1 LRLTGIVIG
10 LLLVCG
16 LCSPASAA
24 APKMY
29 SGPIIDSHAHI
40 RLGDDDGA
48 SGINHPV
55 GTDALRKL
63 DDNAGVVQSALIV
76 MARKGQLERTRTQ
89 NDAVMAAASASG
101 GRFYPIISV
110 HPADGAAALAEL
122 ERVAK
127 LGAREVKLHPNTQNF
142 DVSDPEVAVVVEKC
156 GDLGLVVLFDSYKP
170 WDASEMGKF
179 LLLSVQHPKTKLILA
194 HMGFSQ
200 FREAVSF
207 ELVRRLGMAENVWFD
222 LSAIA
227 NTYVDSPVQAELVW
241 TMRKVGTERILFG
254 SDWPVYTPAETA
266 RAVRHL
272 GFTYAEQKQIFHDN
286 AARLLQLDTGGTR
299 GNTASVPDSLLGIWH
314 RQWIE
319 RAGVRSNPRE
329 VEYLQTPAVFGD
341 LRIPVDRPQFSHAAS
356 FADLSD
362 GDLKLLTA
370 QQAIAGRTRVEG
382 AVATW
387 DHAISF
393 QPEDGSTDAGR
404 LELSKDQTV
413 YEHGLDGSYTEAWKV
428 TPAKRFLAIQIAR
441 SGRPD
446 RLLVVAGDR
455 FLYVRNRRTDL
466 PTADSLEALIASTH
480 AGRAQII
487 EYLDCEFSTGMVPKG
502 RAAWIIQRSTL
513 PWRESARLELVAQL
527 RPADFAD
534 GMVRHSTSAE
544 QWTMPVNSFSSSEI
558 QALFSASPTRNPN

>member
-1 LRLTGIVIG
+1 
-10 LLLVCG
+10 
-16 LCSPASAA
+16 
-24 APKMY
+24 MY

-48 SGINHPV
+48 SGIDHPI
-55 GTDALRKL
+55 GTDVLRKL
-63 DDNAGVVQSALIV
+63 DERAGVAQSALIV
-76 MARKGQLERTRTQ
+76 MARKGQLERTRAQ
-89 NDAVMAAASASG
+89 NDAVIAAAAASG
-101 GRFYPIISV
+101 GRFYPIVSV

-142 DVSDPEVAVVVEKC
+142 DVSDPDVGVVVEKC
-156 GDLGLVVLFDSYKP
+156 GELGLVVLFDSYKP

-179 LLLSVQHPKTKLILA
+179 LLLAVQHPKTKLILA

-207 ELVRRLGMAENVWFD
+207 ELVRRLGMADNVWFD

-227 NTYVDSPVQAELVW
+227 NTYADSPVQAELVW

-266 RAVRHL
+266 KAVRHL
-272 GFTYAEQKQIFHDN
+272 GFTFAEQKQIFHDN
-286 AARLLQLDTGGTR
+286 AVRLLHLGSATQSS
-299 GNTASVPDSLLGIWH
+299 TASVPDWLLGIWH
-314 RQWIE
+314 RRWIE
-319 RAGVRSNPRE
+319 RGGVRSNPRE

-341 LRIPVDRPQFSHAAS
+341 VRIPADRPQFSHAAS

-362 GDLKLLTA
+362 GDLKLLA
-370 QQAIAGRTRVEG
+370 SQQAMAGRTRVDG

-387 DHAISF
+387 DHEISF

-404 LELSKDQTV
+404 LQLSSDRIM
-413 YEHGLDGSYTEAWKV
+413 YEHGLDGSYTEAWQA
-428 TPAKRFLAIQIAR
+428 TPAKRFLVLQVAR

-446 RLLVVAGDR
+446 RFLIVAGDR
-455 FLYVRNRRTDL
+455 FMYVRNRRKDL
-466 PTADSLEALIASTH
+466 PIADSLEALIATSH

-487 EYLDCEFSTGMVPKG
+487 DYLDCEFSTGTVPKG
-502 RAAWIIQRSTL
+502 HAAWIIQRSTL
-513 PWRESARLELVAQL
+513 PWRELGRLEFVDDL

-534 GMVRHSTSAE
+534 GMARHSTAAE
-544 QWTMPVNSFSSSEI
+544 QWSVPLNSFSAGEI
-558 QALFSASPTRNPN
+558 ETLFAGSAAAN